1 MNKYALIASGLLLS
15 LTLAAQSN
23 KSVRINQKNDSVVNQ
38 QITMERD
45 FQPVI
50 QDAGKIYS
58 TPKMQDQEITRQSAV
73 MYSDYSK
80 LLSTGYNVNQLT
92 FAESRFH
99 AYNEPYKG
107 FLRAAIGFPMT
118 AADFYYKMDEMDKVN
133 FDVHFNHLGQWD
145 RFTPNGAGI
154 LARTGFGFDVDV
166 LFGNS
171 AFNIG
176 FDAQNLASK
185 HYYKGSYWDFDAHIG
200 FHSTPS
206 ASAFVYKIQTGYAGV
221 MAKNN
226 TIDSIAPIIDIHP
239 SVTDHRIKSV
249 IQLEWNGDAH
259 HVGLNSLI
267 IDHFYS
273 TQDTLLPTVN
283 FHSMHFEPYYAY
295 LGNRFD
301 IHAGVN
307 LDLSL
312 NKGRMFAASP
322 NVTFEARVVPEW
334 LAIYGGAVG
343 KYDMHD
349 ILEDVNNNHYIN
361 LFNSVTDTVN
371 TYSLVDGFL
380 GLKFRPH
387 HDLLFKVYAHY
398 IYTLDDHYYYTTD
411 DHQFYSLYANSNE
424 WKIGGSIHYHYR
436 DIATL
441 DLDGFYRLHTI
452 NSDLI
457 TQTIDRPSW
466 QVQLDLRVKLDKK
479 KQWTLISENYL
490 IGKRAAAFSTQQPSL
505 SVNSQLSTFNF
516 QFSTLLKP
524 IIDLNLGVEY
534 AIDRNFAVSLRLN
547 DFIHWG
553 KFKNEILYSY
563 TSQGANILAGIS
575 WTF

>member
-1 MNKYALIASGLLLS
+1 MINIKMNKYALIASGLMLS
-15 LTLAAQSN
+15 LTLHAQSN
-23 KSVRINQKNDSVVNQ
+23 KSITVNQKNDSVVNQ
-38 QITMERD
+38 QITMERN

-50 QDAGKIYS
+50 QDAGKIYT
-58 TPKMQDQEITRQSAV
+58 TPKSQDQELTRQNAV
-73 MYSDYSK
+73 VYSDYSK

-92 FAESRFH
+92 FADSRFH
-99 AYNEPYKG
+99 AYNEPYQG
-107 FLRAAIGFPMT
+107 FLRAAIGYPMT
-118 AADFYYKMDEMDKVN
+118 AADFYYKMDEIDKVN
-133 FDVHFNHLGQWD
+133 FDIHFNHLGQWD
-145 RFTPNGAGI
+145 KFTPNGAGI

-185 HYYKGSYWDFDAHIG
+185 RYYKGSYWDFDAHIG
-200 FHSTPS
+200 IHSMPTS
-206 ASAFVYKIQTGYAGV
+206 AVTYKVQTGYAGII
-221 MAKNN
+221 AKNN
-226 TIDSIAPIIDIHP
+226 TIDSIAPIIDIKP
-239 SVTDHRIKSV
+239 SVTDHRIKSI
-249 IQLEWNGDAH
+249 IQIDWNTDAH
-259 HVGLNSLI
+259 HIGLNALVN
-267 IDHFYS
+267 DHFYS
-273 TQDTLLPTVN
+273 SQDTLLQPTN
-283 FHSMHFEPYYAY
+283 FHSMHFEPFYAY

-322 NVTFEARVVPEW
+322 NVTFEARVVSEW

-343 KYDMHD
+343 KYNMHD
-349 ILEDVNNNHYIN
+349 ILDDVNSNHYIN
-361 LFNSVTDTVN
+361 LFNAVTDTVN
-371 TYSLVDGFL
+371 TYSIVDGFL

-411 DHQFYSLYANSNE
+411 DHQFYSLYANSTE
-424 WKIGGSIHYHYR
+424 WKIGGSMHYHYR

-457 TQTIDRPSW
+457 TQTIDRPAW
-466 QVQLDLRVKLDKK
+466 QIQLDLRVKLDPK

-490 IGKRAAAFSTQQPSL
+490 IGKRTAAVSSQPLTL
-505 SVNSQLSTFNF
+505 SFT
-516 QFSTLLKP
+516 TLKP
-524 IIDLNLGVEY
+524 VIDLNLGIEY

-553 KFKNEILYSY
+553 GYKNEILYNY